1 MNDSAMLASLKVDLG
16 ITATAYDDRLAQII
30 QVAKANI
37 ISEGAATLN
46 TSNIDDANLVI
57 QYAAWLWRRR
67 DTMIAMPRM
76 LRWQLNNR
84 VFGEKSL

>member
-1 MNDSAMLASLKVDLG
+1 MNEAGMLSSLKVDLG
-16 ITATAYDDRLAQII
+16 ISATVYDTRLAQLI

-37 ISEGAATLN
+37 ISEGAASLN
-46 TSNIDDANLVI
+46 TDNIDDANLVI

-67 DTMIAMPRM
+67 DTMVAMPRM

-84 VFGEKSL
+84 VFGEKMV

>member
-1 MNDSAMLASLKVDLG
+1 MNEAGMLASLKVDLG
-16 ITATAYDDRLAQII
+16 ISATVYDTRLAQLI

-37 ISEGAATLN
+37 ISEGAASLN
-46 TSNIDDANLVI
+46 TDNIDDANLVI

-67 DTMIAMPRM
+67 DTMVAMPRM

-84 VFGEKSL
+84 VFGEKMV